1 MKSNSNK
8 NKPAVHLSDKFW
20 GELAKAAL
28 HEGLASPKEVEELIE
43 HFEIYEMVQK
53 RLKDPRPNI
62 PWETVKKKYDL

>member
-20 GELAKAAL
+20 GKLAKAA
-28 HEGLASPKEVEELIE
+28 EKVGYIGPKEVEELIE

-53 RLKDPRPNI
+53 RLKGPRPNI
-62 PWETVKKKYDL
+62 PWETVKKKYGL